1 VYQNV
6 CSLSIL
12 SRPNFDYNNSHEK
25 KTTSNPTNI
34 EKEKEEKK
42 KTLYAYSSAI
52 AIFRSFD
59 DQMTKGNHF

>member
-1 VYQNV
+1 MKK
-6 CSLSIL
+6 
-12 SRPNFDYNNSHEK
+12 K

-34 EKEKEEKK
+34 KKEKEEKK
-42 KTLYAYSSAI
+42 KTLYTYSSAI